1 MGITPFAIMRKEA
14 YPITYFPS
22 AFISNKIFHQASSLG
37 NAPSTQKAVKE
48 RPSTRSKGVVQLP

>member
-22 AFISNKIFHQASSLG
+22 AFISNRRSLG
-37 NAPSTQKAVKE
+37 KC
-48 RPSTRSKGVVQLP
+48 SKY

>member
-22 AFISNKIFHQASSLG
+22 AFISNKIFRQASFLR
-37 NAPSTQKAVKE
+37 KC
-48 RPSTRSKGVVQLP
+48 SKY